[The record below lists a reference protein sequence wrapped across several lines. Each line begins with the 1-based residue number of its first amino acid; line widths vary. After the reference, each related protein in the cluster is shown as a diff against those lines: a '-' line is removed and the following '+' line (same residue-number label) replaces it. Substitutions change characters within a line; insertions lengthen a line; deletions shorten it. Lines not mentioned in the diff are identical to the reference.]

1 MLQNKLSVNWSY
13 HKTRKKELMVMNI
26 LVKAL
31 RQIDPKESDGR
42 ISLKLPEPFWSLF
55 GDSFKEMKVLQGVTC
70 LEENQEE
77 GLRRWNK
84 GLKIIKLCTRHGFK
98 SFRFLRSVK
107 MRIWRLLK
115 TSRRNQL
122 SEFSSAN
129 QAWEPGGTVSLN
141 TSVWLE
147 IYHRHGGKWKSKL
160 VRLYAEAKGL
170 RRSRLERAYCVGKIQ
185 EASRVTKR
193 SRTERGK
200 AILIA
205 AVENCLSYCEGAG
218 SQNPNV
224 DDNRVWNPGAVEVEG
239 DKSCSS
245 VIAEKLWNAEYRR
258 LSVMDVQTNS
268 ENEVK
273 WVVVLSV
280 TRSLEGQKSFS
291 SYEGVI
297 TVPAF
302 GIWSLEDKAVI
313 LPGSTLK
320 LYDENTAKLF
330 LSAEK
335 RIIEEAADC
344 HEVNSQDLENVLI
357 TFIPASHYPSGV
369 VQNLMRDSTQD
380 SQAVLTQYHWS
391 WYWILVVHNVLL
403 CLHVSA
409 LCYHMFHLPR
419 SPEFSLFEKVTG
431 QELEEDNKTQDP
443 VTLPPVSDAHDID
456 SNIQWHTTCGD
467 VSQVPKLNSQG
478 SLSKEGRVSYLYSN
492 SGMSDALLNHK
503 AVTPTSEKLQGR
515 EEMMEFYSY
524 DWFQSPRPPELS
536 KTRNLVSL
544 LYTSAL
550 VRGLIEDHSNGALV
564 ITASKV
570 RQLEDKLASVFH
582 QVEDK
587 LVLHR
592 GSIDKHLDGPRL
604 YLMGH

>member
-1 MLQNKLSVNWSY
+1 MRNW
-13 HKTRKKELMVMNI
+13 I
-26 LVKAL
+26 LL
-31 RQIDPKESDGR
+31 DG
-42 ISLKLPEPFWSLF
+42 
-55 GDSFKEMKVLQGVTC
+55 
-70 LEENQEE
+70 
-77 GLRRWNK
+77 
-84 GLKIIKLCTRHGFK
+84 
-98 SFRFLRSVK
+98 
-107 MRIWRLLK
+107 
-115 TSRRNQL
+115 
-122 SEFSSAN
+122 
-129 QAWEPGGTVSLN
+129 
-141 TSVWLE
+141 
-147 IYHRHGGKWKSKL
+147 
-160 VRLYAEAKGL
+160 
-170 RRSRLERAYCVGKIQ
+170 
-185 EASRVTKR
+185 
-193 SRTERGK
+193 
-200 AILIA
+200 
-205 AVENCLSYCEGAG
+205 
-218 SQNPNV
+218 
-224 DDNRVWNPGAVEVEG
+224 NRVLNPGAEEVEE

-280 TRSLEGQKSFS
+280 TRSLEGQKSVS

-297 TVPAF
+297 TVPVF

-313 LPGSTLK
+313 LPRSTLK
-320 LYDENTAKLF
+320 LYDEKAVKLF

-344 HEVNSQDLENVLI
+344 HEVNSQDLENVLM
-357 TFIPASHYPSGV
+357 TFILASHYPSGV
-369 VQNLMRDSTQD
+369 DQNLMRDSTQD

-431 QELEEDNKTQDP
+431 QEVEEDNKTQDP

-456 SNIQWHTTCGD
+456 SNIQWHATCCD

-478 SLSKEGRVSYLYSN
+478 SLSKEGRVSYVYSN

-503 AVTPTSEKLQGR
+503 LVTPTSEKLQGR
-515 EEMMEFYSY
+515 EERMEFYSY

-550 VRGLIEDHSNGALV
+550 V
-564 ITASKV
+564 T
-570 RQLEDKLASVFH
+570 
-582 QVEDK
+582 
-587 LVLHR
+587 
-592 GSIDKHLDGPRL
+592 
-604 YLMGH
+604 

>member
-1 MLQNKLSVNWSY
+1 MRNW
-13 HKTRKKELMVMNI
+13 I
-26 LVKAL
+26 LL
-31 RQIDPKESDGR
+31 DG
-42 ISLKLPEPFWSLF
+42 
-55 GDSFKEMKVLQGVTC
+55 
-70 LEENQEE
+70 
-77 GLRRWNK
+77 
-84 GLKIIKLCTRHGFK
+84 
-98 SFRFLRSVK
+98 
-107 MRIWRLLK
+107 
-115 TSRRNQL
+115 
-122 SEFSSAN
+122 
-129 QAWEPGGTVSLN
+129 
-141 TSVWLE
+141 
-147 IYHRHGGKWKSKL
+147 
-160 VRLYAEAKGL
+160 
-170 RRSRLERAYCVGKIQ
+170 
-185 EASRVTKR
+185 
-193 SRTERGK
+193 
-200 AILIA
+200 
-205 AVENCLSYCEGAG
+205 
-218 SQNPNV
+218 
-224 DDNRVWNPGAVEVEG
+224 NRVLNPGAEEVEE

-313 LPGSTLK
+313 LPGSTLNI
-320 LYDENTAKLF
+320 YDEKTAKLF

-335 RIIEEAADC
+335 RIIEEAAEC
-344 HEVNSQDLENVLI
+344 HEVNSQDSENVLI
-357 TFIPASHYPSGV
+357 TFILASHYPSGV
-369 VQNLMRDSTQD
+369 DQNLMRDSTQD

-443 VTLPPVSDAHDID
+443 VTRPPVSDAHDID

-524 DWFQSPRPPELS
+524 DWFQSPRPPKLS